1 MVKILQTTVID
12 VLPAINNKK
21 YVYKDIRNYKR
32 VNEKKNHEYLK
43 FIVLIFIFY
52 KIFYFIIKD
61 VL

>member
-1 MVKILQTTVID
+1 MVKILQTTEID

>member
-1 MVKILQTTVID
+1 MTQELKTRVIHVK
-12 VLPAINNKK
+12 PAINNKK
-21 YVYKDIRNYKR
+21 YVYKDIKNYKR

>member
-1 MVKILQTTVID
+1 MVKILQTSLID